1 MSVLVQNGIGQLCL
15 AQQCATRVLALT
27 NFKIKTIFEI
37 LEQNPSQKTS
47 RKKFST
53 SYAFSLVYSEISQFC
68 FGQHCVTRTLKLTNF
83 KNKNIFEI
91 LEQYPS
97 QKTSGKKFSS
107 SNTSV
112 PVQNG
117 IGQFCLAQQRP
128 TRVLALTNFKIKT
141 IFEILEQNPLQKTS
155 RKNFSTS

>member
-1 MSVLVQNGIGQLCL
+1 MSVLVQNGIWQFCL
-15 AQQCATRVLALT
+15 AQQRATRVLALT

-47 RKKFST
+47 GKNFST

-68 FGQHCVTRTLKLTNF
+68 FGQHCATRALTLTNF

-91 LEQYPS
+91 LERNPS
-97 QKTSGKKFSS
+97 KKTSGKNFSS

-112 PVQNG
+112 LVQ
-117 IGQFCLAQQRP
+117 IRISQFCLAQQRA

-155 RKNFSTS
+155 

>member
-1 MSVLVQNGIGQLCL
+1 MQQCATRALTLTNFKNKNIFEILEQYPTQKTSGKKFSWSNTSVLVQNGIGQFCL

-47 RKKFST
+47 
-53 SYAFSLVYSEISQFC
+53 
-68 FGQHCVTRTLKLTNF
+68 
-83 KNKNIFEI
+83 
-91 LEQYPS
+91 
-97 QKTSGKKFSS
+97 GKKFSW

-112 PVQNG
+112 LVQNG
-117 IGQFCLAQQRP
+117 IGQFCLAQQCA

-141 IFEILEQNPLQKTS
+141 IFEILEKNPSQKTS
-155 RKNFSTS
+155 GKKFSTSYAFLFVYSEIS